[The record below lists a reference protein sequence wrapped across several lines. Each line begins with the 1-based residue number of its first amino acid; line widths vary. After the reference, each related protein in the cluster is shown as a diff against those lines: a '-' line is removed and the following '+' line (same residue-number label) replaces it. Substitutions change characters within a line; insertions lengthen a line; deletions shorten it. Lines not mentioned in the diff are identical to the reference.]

1 VTKSLAEV
9 AGAQA
14 RMLRLAAD
22 KSLEDVATAARSYG
36 LRWSTGSACDFE
48 NGRATASLKTLLVVA
63 AVLRDVTGR
72 PITLADLFAGNG
84 SVEITDNLPVELSE
98 LRAMLGDQPVT
109 MTTSTPPSDVVTA
122 TLTLKL
128 PKGGKPPQW
137 PKGLRGWRDPELHSR
152 VLKELRETDLR
163 VCRRIGV
170 EPFAGAAGMAMLWG
184 KTFVAKRDEEA
195 GAGAKAQRRGQI
207 SRRLQ
212 AELQQKL
219 FD

>member
-1 VTKSLAEV
+1 MTESLAEV

-14 RMLRLAAD
+14 RTLRLAAD
-22 KSLEDVATAARSYG
+22 KSLEDVAMAARSYG
-36 LRWSTGSACDFE
+36 LRWSTGSVGDFE
-48 NGRATASLKTLLVVA
+48 GGRATASLKTLLVVA

-72 PITLADLFAGNG
+72 PVTLADLFAGDG

-98 LRAMLGDQPVT
+98 LRDLLAGQPVT
-109 MTTSTPPSDVVTA
+109 MTPPGDVVTA

-137 PKGLRGWRDPELHSR
+137 PKGLVYAGGVDPELHSR

-195 GAGAKAQRRGQI
+195 GPGAKPQRRGQI